1 MSDLSPKNFLDPKE
15 IIKQIDIAS
24 GSTVADFG
32 CGSGFF
38 SLAFAEAVGEEGKVY
53 SLDILPSAL
62 ESVESK
68 AKLQGLT
75 NIIPQRA
82 NLEKEGGSKLPDDS
96 NDWVIMKDMLFQN
109 KMKEVILKE
118 AYRVLKNGG
127 KLLLVEWNDHK
138 ESIGPEKNI
147 RVAEED
153 LKKMAE
159 IQGFK
164 LEKELKAGDFHY
176 GAIFKK

>member
-1 MSDLSPKNFLDPKE
+1 MEIKSFLDPKE
-15 IIKQIDIAS
+15 IIKQINVPE

-38 SLAFAEAVGEEGKVY
+38 SLAFAEAIGEEGKVY

-75 NIIPQRA
+75 NIIPQRV
-82 NLEKEGGSKLPDDS
+82 NLEKEGGSKLSPES
-96 NDWVIMKDMLFQN
+96 VDWVIMKDMLFQN
-109 KMKEVILKE
+109 KMKDVILKE
-118 AYRVLKNGG
+118 AHRVLKTGG
-127 KLLLVEWNDHK
+127 KLLVAEWNDRDTSMGPDKGLRLSK
-138 ESIGPEKNI
+138 ENLSN
-147 RVAEED
+147 
-153 LKKMAE
+153 LAE

-164 LEKELKAGDFHY
+164 MEKELQAGDFHW
-176 GAIFKK
+176 GSVFIK